1 MGQADFQYGCGD
13 AVATPARDAANDF
26 AKDRAKDRTGLPL
39 AVSIFADRAH
49 VRDTM
54 RDDAQE
60 AGFRLKAIGSIADLL
75 NGDARSLGEVVLLDC
90 PVIGGANLA
99 SLALLDIRAARS
111 GAQLVVSTSIGALD
125 DVFGCLD
132 QSNPQILVGPSRSE
146 RVIALGRILA
156 EMPSMGVRELSQD
169 DRATL
174 LRLTEQVG
182 QIAGRLERLSDPGIA
197 PGKGADGGAFRFE
210 SPEPGFK
217 GADQEDSSDRLVR
230 AARPSLPDPR
240 LVRQIIRQR
249 QACARFFDGEL
260 FADPA
265 WDMLLDLTAARAEHT
280 RVSVTSLCIAS
291 GVPPTTALRWI
302 AQMKEAGLVERVED
316 EADKR
321 RAFITLTDKAADA
334 MARFFAE
341 LGKEAKRAV

>member
-1 MGQADFQYGCGD
+1 MGQADFQYGSGD
-13 AVATPARDAANDF
+13 AIVMPARGG
-26 AKDRAKDRTGLPL
+26 AKDRTNERANERTGLTL
-39 AVSIFADRAH
+39 AVSIFADRIH

-54 RDDAQE
+54 RDDAHS
-60 AGFRLKAIGSIADLL
+60 AGCRLEAIGSIADLL
-75 NGDARSLGEVVLLDC
+75 NGDMRSLGEVVLLDC
-90 PVIGGANLA
+90 PVIEGANLA
-99 SLALLDIRAARS
+99 CLALLDIRAARS
-111 GAQLVVSTSIGALD
+111 GVQLVISTSIGALD
-125 DVFGCLD
+125 DVFSCLD
-132 QSNPQILVGPSRSE
+132 QSNPQILVDPSRSE

-169 DRATL
+169 DRITL

-182 QIAGRLERLSDPGIA
+182 QIADRLERLSNPGIA
-197 PGKGADGGAFRFE
+197 TGKGADGGAFRFE
-210 SPEPGFK
+210 SPEPGFN

-249 QACARFFDGEL
+249 QARARFFDGEL

-302 AQMKEAGLVERVED
+302 AQMKEAGLIDRVKD

-341 LGKEAKRAV
+341 LGKEAKWAV